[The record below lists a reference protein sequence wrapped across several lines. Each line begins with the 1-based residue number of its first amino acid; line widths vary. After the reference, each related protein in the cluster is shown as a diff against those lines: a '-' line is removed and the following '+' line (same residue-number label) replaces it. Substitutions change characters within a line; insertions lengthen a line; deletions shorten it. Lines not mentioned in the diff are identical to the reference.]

1 MTDAKYTR
9 RIANALIYR
18 YMYQLDPL
26 KIMGILD
33 KKGLLR
39 EKKNEFKTNVNN
51 KSGSTNNIN
60 SLSTNSI

>member
-1 MTDAKYTR
+1 MNDAKHIR

-39 EKKNEFKTNVNN
+39 EKKNEFKTN
-51 KSGSTNNIN
+51 IN
-60 SLSTNSI
+60 SKSNVTYNTNSSGTNSI